1 MSQSSIISV
10 QHLNHY
16 FGKSSLRKQ
25 VLFDISLSI
34 NPGEIVILTGPS
46 GSGKTTLLSLMAG
59 LRSVQEGSV
68 KVFGKEVY
76 RAGNKKLLQ
85 LRRQIG
91 YVFQK
96 HNLVPFLTASQNVQM
111 TMELA
116 RNMSRKEMCRRAEA
130 MLELVGLNHRIH
142 YYPDQ
147 LSEGQKQRVAFARAL
162 VTQPQLILADEPT
175 ASLDK
180 NSTQIVVETLKE
192 RAKYQGC
199 SILLITHDN
208 RILDMADRIIYME
221 DGYLKN
227 DVRAA

>member
-1 MSQSSIISV
+1 MSQYSIISV
-10 QHLNHY
+10 QHLNHH
-16 FGKSSLRKQ
+16 FGKGSLRKQ

-34 NPGEIVILTGPS
+34 NSGEIVILTGPS

-68 KVFGKEVY
+68 KVLDKEIY
-76 RAGNKKLLQ
+76 RAGNNKLLQ

-111 TMELA
+111 TMELS

-130 MLELVGLNHRIH
+130 ILELVGLNHRIN

-192 RAKYQGC
+192 RARYQGC

-208 RILDMADRIIYME
+208 RILDMADRIIHME

>member
-1 MSQSSIISV
+1 MSQSSIISI
-10 QHLNHY
+10 QNLNHY

-34 NPGEIVILTGPS
+34 KFGEIVILTGPS

-68 KVFGKEVY
+68 KVLGREVY

-96 HNLVPFLTASQNVQM
+96 HNLVPFLTATQNVQM
-111 TMELA
+111 TMELG
-116 RNMSRKEMCRRAEA
+116 RNMSRKEMCRRAET

-199 SILLITHDN
+199 SILLITHDD
-208 RILDMADRIIYME
+208 RILNMADRIIHME

>member
-1 MSQSSIISV
+1 MSQGSIISV

-16 FGKSSLRKQ
+16 FGKGSLRKQ
-25 VLFDISLSI
+25 VLFDVSLSI
-34 NPGEIVILTGPS
+34 QSGEIVILTGPS

-68 KVFGKEVY
+68 KVLGREIY
-76 RAGNKKLLQ
+76 RANNQKLLQ

-91 YVFQK
+91 YIFQK

-116 RNMSRKEMCRRAEA
+116 RNMSRKEMCNRAEA
-130 MLELVGLNHRIH
+130 ILEIVGLNHRIH
-142 YYPDQ
+142 YYPEQ

-162 VTQPQLILADEPT
+162 VTQPKLILADEPT

-180 NSTQIVVETLKE
+180 NSTHTVVEILKE
-192 RAKYQGC
+192 CARYQGC

-221 DGYLKN
+221 DGQLRN
-227 DVRAA
+227 DVSAA